1 MKSSTFTRKTK
12 TKYAPLPTQILRSGW
27 WYEQLKR
34 EGNLGIYEQYD
45 PNNREKVTGYVVA
58 KIRTQGEKLLP
69 SGTILPPQ
77 EVFPPPSKF
86 GTDGFFYMPKSAKS
100 SGLEKAEEKFGD
112 LLAEKGR
119 CSFIPHPIRRA
130 NRKHRGGSPKRVGR
144 SRIGHGLINCKRELH

>member
-1 MKSSTFTRKTK
+1 ME
-12 TKYAPLPTQILRSGW
+12 TKYKRLTTQFLRSGW
-27 WYEQLKR
+27 WYKQLKR

-45 PNNREKVTGYVVA
+45 PKDREKVTGYVVA
-58 KIRTQGEKLLP
+58 KIRTQGRKVLP
-69 SGTILPPQ
+69 SGKILPPQ

-100 SGLEKAEEKFGD
+100 SGLEKAEKKFGE

-130 NRKHRGGSPKRVGR
+130 NRKR
-144 SRIGHGLINCKRELH
+144 RERPQKGWAKPNR